1 MKRVTWTEG
10 LPSDVYMRL
19 CECRNVRSDV
29 KVLVDAKWAWMVKN
43 GKKELGFTKGDAL
56 ADILD
61 LLDSNSQWVDLT
73 RDEYDELISEG
84 VA

>member
-1 MKRVTWTEG
+1 MEN

-19 CECRNVRSDV
+19 CECRNVREDV

-43 GKKELGFTKGDAL
+43 GKRELGFTKEDAL
-56 ADILD
+56 SDVLD

-73 RDEYDELISEG
+73 RVEYDELISEVG